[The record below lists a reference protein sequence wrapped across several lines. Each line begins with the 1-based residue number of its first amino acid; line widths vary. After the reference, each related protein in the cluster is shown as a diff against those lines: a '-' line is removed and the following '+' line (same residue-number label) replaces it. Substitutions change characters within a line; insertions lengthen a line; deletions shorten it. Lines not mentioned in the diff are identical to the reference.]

1 MRHAVSRPT
10 EHPTKRPTKR
20 PQESLTTAATL
31 SASLLT
37 VATLSACS
45 VLPINPFHGAFSKG
59 ASLDALTTATT
70 HVQELKDRGAN
81 QVELL
86 ALQLENGELGSVAV
100 TVPTAASSPRTW
112 SQWHLDDSDGSQ
124 FSDEPLDDVLGA
136 ITTFSPTEAPIADLV
151 AAVHKRA
158 IEDPRCSAPDMLTHV
173 SYRVTPSGK
182 ASVETFCAPSDD
194 IVNRNGELTITD
206 DVAGLSDPSS
216 AAAGDGAV
224 TIDRPLNLLQAD
236 DMRTLL
242 HYAGAFFGDTLTSI
256 EVQPPANL
264 SDGVPGYVFRGTVA
278 PSVGGSPECTP
289 TMRINMSA
297 NMILS
302 SGQGPLTDN
311 ITSQPV
317 GLQCLPPP
325 GRLRQSPVGDTT
337 GVPLWSRISA
347 ATSYTVLMSPSH
359 STSHG
364 AP

>member
-1 MRHAVSRPT
+1 MAL
-10 EHPTKRPTKR
+10 TKFAARSQPPHQTPPR
-20 PQESLTTAATL
+20 IPHHRRNSLRL
-31 SASLLT
+31 PPT

-59 ASLDALTTATT
+59 TSLDALTATT

-100 TVPTAASSPRTW
+100 TVPATASSSRTW

-158 IEDPRCSAPDMLTHV
+158 TEDPRCSVPDMLTHV
-173 SYRVTPSGK
+173 SYRVAPSGK

-242 HYAGAFFGDTLTSI
+242 HY
-256 EVQPPANL
+256 
-264 SDGVPGYVFRGTVA
+264 GVPSSVTPSLRSRCSRRRTCRMGCPVMFSAGRWHPVLGAA
-278 PSVGGSPECTP
+278 PSAPQRCGSTC
-289 TMRINMSA
+289 
-297 NMILS
+297 
-302 SGQGPLTDN
+302 
-311 ITSQPV
+311 
-317 GLQCLPPP
+317 PP
-325 GRLRQSPVGDTT
+325 
-337 GVPLWSRISA
+337 I
-347 ATSYTVLMSPSH
+347 
-359 STSHG
+359 
-364 AP
+364 

>member
-1 MRHAVSRPT
+1 MTAGEWNRYPLLS
-10 EHPTKRPTKR
+10 
-20 PQESLTTAATL
+20 TTGSATL

-59 ASLDALTTATT
+59 TSLDALTTTT

-100 TVPTAASSPRTW
+100 TVPATASSPRTW

-136 ITTFSPTEAPIADLV
+136 ITTFSPTEAPIADPV
-151 AAVHKRA
+151 ATVHKRA
-158 IEDPRCSAPDMLTHV
+158 TEDPRCSAPDMLTHV
-173 SYRVTPSGK
+173 SYRVTPSRK

-206 DVAGLSDPSS
+206 DVAGLPDPSS
-216 AAAGDGAV
+216 AAAGDGAS

-242 HYAGAFFGDTLTSI
+242 HYAGAFFGDTLRQQGRRPQREDRRGSSRGSRQLAPLRLCGPTN
-256 EVQPPANL
+256 PAA
-264 SDGVPGYVFRGTVA
+264 VPQAACVKARWATRRGFRCGR
-278 PSVGGSPECTP
+278 GSPPRRHTP
-289 TMRINMSA
+289 S
-297 NMILS
+297 
-302 SGQGPLTDN
+302 
-311 ITSQPV
+311 
-317 GLQCLPPP
+317 
-325 GRLRQSPVGDTT
+325 
-337 GVPLWSRISA
+337 
-347 ATSYTVLMSPSH
+347 
-359 STSHG
+359 
-364 AP
+364 

>member
-1 MRHAVSRPT
+1 MAQISSTQHDRFRNPLRL
-10 EHPTKRPTKR
+10 PP
-20 PQESLTTAATL
+20 
-31 SASLLT
+31 T

-59 ASLDALTTATT
+59 ASLDALSTATT

-86 ALQLENGELGSVAV
+86 ALQLENGELGFVAV
-100 TVPTAASSPRTW
+100 TVHATASSPRTW
-112 SQWHLDDSDGSQ
+112 SQWHLDDSNGSQ
-124 FSDEPLDDVLGA
+124 FSDEPLDDVLGE

-158 IEDPRCSAPDMLTHV
+158 TEDPRCSAPDMLTHV

-264 SDGVPGYVFRGTVA
+264 SDEVPGYVFRGTVA

-311 ITSQPV
+311 ITSQQV
-317 GLQCLPPP
+317 GLQCRRPQAACVKARWATRRGFRCGRGSPP
-325 GRLRQSPVGDTT
+325 RRHT
-337 GVPLWSRISA
+337 
-347 ATSYTVLMSPSH
+347 PS
-359 STSHG
+359 
-364 AP
+364 

>member
-1 MRHAVSRPT
+1 M
-10 EHPTKRPTKR
+10 
-20 PQESLTTAATL
+20 
-31 SASLLT
+31 
-37 VATLSACS
+37 
-45 VLPINPFHGAFSKG
+45 
-59 ASLDALTTATT
+59 
-70 HVQELKDRGAN
+70 
-81 QVELL
+81 
-86 ALQLENGELGSVAV
+86 
-100 TVPTAASSPRTW
+100 SP
-112 SQWHLDDSDGSQ
+112 
-124 FSDEPLDDVLGA
+124 
-136 ITTFSPTEAPIADLV
+136 
-151 AAVHKRA
+151 
-158 IEDPRCSAPDMLTHV
+158 
-173 SYRVTPSGK
+173 PSGK

-224 TIDRPLNLLQAD
+224 TIDQPLNLLQAD

-242 HYAGAFFGDTLTSI
+242 HYASAFFGDTLTSI

-264 SDGVPGYVFRGTVA
+264 SDEVPGYVFRGTVA

-311 ITSQPV
+311 ITSQQV

-325 GRLRQSPVGDTT
+325 PGSLRQSPVGDTT

>member
-1 MRHAVSRPT
+1 MIQP
-10 EHPTKRPTKR
+10 
-20 PQESLTTAATL
+20 
-31 SASLLT
+31 
-37 VATLSACS
+37 
-45 VLPINPFHGAFSKG
+45 
-59 ASLDALTTATT
+59 
-70 HVQELKDRGAN
+70 
-81 QVELL
+81 
-86 ALQLENGELGSVAV
+86 
-100 TVPTAASSPRTW
+100 PTASHPLSPIGTSGPITR

-158 IEDPRCSAPDMLTHV
+158 TEDLRCTAPDMLTHV

-224 TIDRPLNLLQAD
+224 TIDRPLNLLQTN

-264 SDGVPGYVFRGTVA
+264 SDGVPGCFPRDGGTQCWGQPRVHPNDA
-278 PSVGGSPECTP
+278 DQHVCQYDFVVG
-289 TMRINMSA
+289 
-297 NMILS
+297 
-302 SGQGPLTDN
+302 
-311 ITSQPV
+311 
-317 GLQCLPPP
+317 
-325 GRLRQSPVGDTT
+325 
-337 GVPLWSRISA
+337 SR
-347 ATSYTVLMSPSH
+347 PSH
-359 STSHG
+359 R
-364 AP
+364 

>member
-1 MRHAVSRPT
+1 MTAGEWNRYPLLS
-10 EHPTKRPTKR
+10 
-20 PQESLTTAATL
+20 TTGSATL

-59 ASLDALTTATT
+59 TSLDALTTTT

-100 TVPTAASSPRTW
+100 TVPATASSPRTW

-136 ITTFSPTEAPIADLV
+136 ITTFSPTEAPIADPV
-151 AAVHKRA
+151 ATVHKRA
-158 IEDPRCSAPDMLTHV
+158 TEDPRCSAPDMLTHV
-173 SYRVTPSGK
+173 SYRVTPSRK

-206 DVAGLSDPSS
+206 DVAGLPDPSS
-216 AAAGDGAV
+216 AAAGDGAS

-242 HYAGAFFGDTLTSI
+242 HYAGAFVGDTLTSI

-264 SDGVPGYVFRGTVA
+264 SDGVPGYVFRRTVA

-302 SGQGPLTDN
+302 SGQDPLTDN
-311 ITSQPV
+311 ITSQQV
-317 GLQCLPPP
+317 GLQCRRPP
-325 GRLRQSPVGDTT
+325 GSLRQSPVGDTT

>member
-1 MRHAVSRPT
+1 MALTKFAARSQPRHQTPARIPP
-10 EHPTKRPTKR
+10 HRRNPLRLP
-20 PQESLTTAATL
+20 P
-31 SASLLT
+31 T

-59 ASLDALTTATT
+59 ASLDALSTATT

-100 TVPTAASSPRTW
+100 TGPTAASSPRTW

-124 FSDEPLDDVLGA
+124 FSDEPLDDVLDA
-136 ITTFSPTEAPIADLV
+136 ITTFSPTETPIADLV

-158 IEDPRCSAPDMLTHV
+158 TEDPRCSAPDMLTHV

-206 DVAGLSDPSS
+206 DVAGLPDPSS

-242 HYAGAFFGDTLTSI
+242 HYAGDFFGDTLRQQGRRPQREDRRGSSRGSRQLAPLRLCGPTN
-256 EVQPPANL
+256 PAA
-264 SDGVPGYVFRGTVA
+264 VPQAACVKARWATRRGFRCGR
-278 PSVGGSPECTP
+278 GSPPRRHTP
-289 TMRINMSA
+289 S
-297 NMILS
+297 
-302 SGQGPLTDN
+302 
-311 ITSQPV
+311 
-317 GLQCLPPP
+317 
-325 GRLRQSPVGDTT
+325 
-337 GVPLWSRISA
+337 
-347 ATSYTVLMSPSH
+347 
-359 STSHG
+359 
-364 AP
+364 